1 MFLFLQE
8 IFSWLSIC
16 ESVEEINDPLVERLQ
31 QKESVN
37 YLLVSRKIPQET
49 FIRCSTSVMVFL
61 FFFKPFLLFSVA
73 RLIINEDTLITFL
86 SSATSTAQA
95 PVYRIA
101 SDDCLPTRLIPKTN
115 QTHLKNCIFS
125 SLILVAD
132 MKMYRSDFKCSVT
145 CMALPSSSFFVESRN
160 QLPSKAEEI
169 SLRNLSFTLKLL
181 LFSASIYP
189 FSLLCK

>member
-86 SSATSTAQA
+86 SSATSTAQV
-95 PVYRIA
+95 PVYHIA
-101 SDDCLPTRLIPKTN
+101 SDDCLPTRLTPKTN

-132 MKMYRSDFKCSVT
+132 IKMYEMISNVLLHVWLF
-145 CMALPSSSFFVESRN
+145 PSH
-160 QLPSKAEEI
+160 P
-169 SLRNLSFTLKLL
+169 
-181 LFSASIYP
+181 
-189 FSLLCK
+189 SLLKVGNGCLLNLKKFHYVIYLSL